1 MTVGLKGPS
10 RNGVYGADVV
20 DGVGGELGA
29 EAARRLVRADC
40 CDLAPGLSAAEIQH
54 VEATYGFEFSADHRA
69 FLMAGLPV
77 ASPAREGATWD
88 EPWPDWRNGDPD
100 DLRYRLRWPV
110 EGVLDAVER
119 GWWAR
124 EWNARPV
131 AGSDAVETAKREL
144 AQVPQLVPVYAHRFL
159 PAGRSSYGHP
169 VLSIWGTDII
179 CYGDDLAAYVDR
191 EFEEEDV
198 DVDAPGVRQQASVD
212 FWKDFLG

>member
-1 MTVGLKGPS
+1 M
-10 RNGVYGADVV
+10 V
-20 DGVGGELGA
+20 DDAGGELGA

-77 ASPAREGATWD
+77 APPARESATWD

-110 EGVLDAVER
+110 EGVAGGRRAGLVGAGV
-119 GWWAR
+119 G
-124 EWNARPV
+124 RPP
-131 AGSDAVETAKREL
+131 G
-144 AQVPQLVPVYAHRFL
+144 
-159 PAGRSSYGHP
+159 G
-169 VLSIWGTDII
+169 
-179 CYGDDLAAYVDR
+179 AYVDR

-198 DVDAPGVRQQASVD
+198 DDDAPWVRQQASVD